1 MWGGGRLSLAV
12 RAEVRNRF
20 VGGFRPPSNCTGDV
34 EQLTSLIGLKEKGL
48 L

>member
-1 MWGGGRLSLAV
+1 MWGGGRLRLAA

-20 VGGFRPPSNCTGDV
+20 VGDFRLPSNCTGDV
-34 EQLTSLIGLKEKGL
+34 EQLTSVIGLKEKGL